1 MESAFLAV
9 TDLLL
14 FGIVIQNKM
23 LPQPKFA
30 QILKR
35 ELIEVRPRRS

>member
-14 FGIVIQNKM
+14 PGIVIQNKM
-23 LPQPKFA
+23 LPQPKFVL
-30 QILKR
+30 ILKR
-35 ELIEVRPRRS
+35 ELIEVRPSRS